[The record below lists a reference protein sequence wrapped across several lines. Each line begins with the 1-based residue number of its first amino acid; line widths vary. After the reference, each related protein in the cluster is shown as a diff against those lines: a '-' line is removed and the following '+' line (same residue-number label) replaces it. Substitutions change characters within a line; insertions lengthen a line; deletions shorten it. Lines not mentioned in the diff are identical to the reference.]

1 MMPLFMD
8 WAQLSQG
15 YRAITRKKFTFLPL
29 SPQGFL
35 TVSSPLSAGGPEK
48 FSMLAKKGGLALT
61 F

>member
-1 MMPLFMD
+1 MD

-35 TVSSPLSAGGPEK
+35 TVSSPLSARRPEK
-48 FSMLAKKGGLALT
+48 FSMLAKKGGLVLA